1 MVTNSRYGLGKYIP
15 EEYVDKWTLYQIA
28 KHCDVMVPD
37 GFGGV
42 EPRFSCNLL
51 IQSREDAFKV
61 MQDMAS
67 IFRGL
72 TYFAGGQINSTQDVQ
87 KTPVYQFNNSN
98 VINGQFQYTTSSRK
112 VRHNVAIVR
121 YNDKNNFYKPAI
133 EYTEDI
139 DGIRKNG
146 IRETEI
152 TAFGCTSR
160 GQAIRLGKWT
170 IATGS

>member
-1 MVTNSRYGLGKYIP
+1 
-15 EEYVDKWTLYQIA
+15 
-28 KHCDVMVPD
+28 MVPD

-170 IATGS
+170 IATENLETETVDFNAGVEASL

>member
-1 MVTNSRYGLGKYIP
+1 MVTNSRYGLGKYIS
-15 EEYVDKWTLYQIA
+15 EEHVDKWTLYQVA

-87 KTPVYQFNNSN
+87 KLLF
-98 VINGQFQYTTSSRK
+98 INLIILTF
-112 VRHNVAIVR
+112 
-121 YNDKNNFYKPAI
+121 
-133 EYTEDI
+133 
-139 DGIRKNG
+139 
-146 IRETEI
+146 
-152 TAFGCTSR
+152 
-160 GQAIRLGKWT
+160 
-170 IATGS
+170 